1 MNVRLFLPLLIISVI
16 SCLVVSGQKSYH
28 LTIKSNNGIKFSQFK
43 IYVDDGRSQKLIEV
57 KDTQSLKVTVTGTF
71 YSKYAMV
78 KLTCPKPGILVDYFE
93 NRFFVKEKPAEIILK
108 KEKEGQSPLGN
119 YSLIN
124 AFDFKTEKDKMAEY
138 SAKEESHRSSFVLQH
153 DKEINDGSDSAVQNE
168 YFKLSDLVLKKDF
181 DYVLKNGDSYYA
193 FVYFRRN
200 LVNLLPPDSML
211 QVFNKTFPAKFKNSE
226 EGKTLQKYWAGKIAV
241 KLNNMPPNFSAQ
253 DINGTK
259 VSLYSFRNKKFVLL
273 TFWATWCGPC
283 ITEMPQIKALHDKY
297 LQRLEIISVAYPS
310 NYNSYLKAVK
320 VNGMNWVNIYGNA
333 MLINDYG
340 GQSGIPRIY
349 LIDKTGKIIY
359 DKSTE
364 ENGDKDL
371 RSLYTKL
378 NDLILQKK

>member
-28 LTIKSNNGIKFSQFK
+28 VTIKSNNGIKFSQFK